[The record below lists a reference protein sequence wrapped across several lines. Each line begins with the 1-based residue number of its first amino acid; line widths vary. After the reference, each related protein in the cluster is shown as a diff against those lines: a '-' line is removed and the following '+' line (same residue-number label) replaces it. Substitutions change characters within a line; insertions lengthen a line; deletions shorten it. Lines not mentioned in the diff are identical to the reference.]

1 MGRTLAGLCVLA
13 GIALAGCSS
22 GADKPEDPNVF
33 PKEYQRELL
42 MTLTN
47 LMEDPT
53 NVRES
58 GISDPALRS
67 AGSDQRYTV
76 CVRSNSRNLNRHY
89 EGVKERIAYFYA
101 GHLNQLIE
109 ASKGQCAGAVYKPW
123 PELEKYCMAKSCT

>member
-1 MGRTLAGLCVLA
+1 MGRTIAGLCLLA

-22 GADKPEDPNVF
+22 GGDKPEDPNAF

-53 NVRES
+53 NVREA
-58 GISDPALRS
+58 GISDPVLRP
-67 AGSDQRYTV
+67 AGSEQRYTV

-89 EGVKERIAYFYA
+89 EGVKERIAYFY
-101 GHLNQLIE
+101 GGTLNQIVE